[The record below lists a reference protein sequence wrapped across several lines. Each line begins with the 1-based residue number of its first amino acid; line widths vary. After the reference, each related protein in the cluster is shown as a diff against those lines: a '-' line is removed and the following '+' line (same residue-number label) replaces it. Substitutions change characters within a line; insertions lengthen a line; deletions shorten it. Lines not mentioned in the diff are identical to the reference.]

1 MTNDLIIALV
11 GNKVDLEDKR
21 KINKK
26 EGEIYAEENDLIFM
40 EVSAK
45 ENINI
50 EELFKKIGRQIPKL
64 RNRTIPLNEFPN
76 IETNNL
82 ENNNNCCKI
91 N

>member
-1 MTNDLIIALV
+1 
-11 GNKVDLEDKR
+11 
-21 KINKK
+21 
-26 EGEIYAEENDLIFM
+26 M